1 MPLTQAQ
8 KSERHR
14 AKRKAEFVRYRE
26 ALVAIAGGCTM
37 PSQTARNALNP
48 EKGAER
54 GDGRILPQD
63 DGRQ

>member
-1 MPLTQAQ
+1 MPLTNAQ

-37 PSQTARNALNP
+37 PSQTARAALNP
-48 EKGAER
+48 EKGDE
-54 GDGRILPQD
+54 
-63 DGRQ
+63 